1 MKGVRVQQ
9 VIQELKGEK
18 IDIIAWSDNPMV
30 FARSALS
37 PAEISSIR
45 IDERTK
51 AMEIMVEDN
60 QLSLAIGKRGQNVR
74 LAAQITGWKL
84 DIISKTKLQ
93 KRVTDAITNLV
104 HIDGLNE
111 TLARALAQ
119 VGVLNIRQL
128 AETSMETLAKVPGFD
143 DKEVAERFKSKAQAL
158 VDEGAPFVNGVQ
170 TSMTVPMAGESNLNT
185 STDQKLKEMI
195 QQSESETA
203 NTASANAGTSANEG
217 ATE

>member
-1 MKGVRVQQ
+1 
-9 VIQELKGEK
+9 
-18 IDIIAWSDNPMV
+18 
-30 FARSALS
+30 
-37 PAEISSIR
+37 
-45 IDERTK
+45 
-51 AMEIMVEDN
+51 MEIMVEDN

-93 KRVTDAITNLV
+93 KRIQDAITNLV

-128 AETSMETLAKVPGFD
+128 SETAMDTLSRVPGFE
-143 DKEVAERFKSKAQAL
+143 DKEVAERFKEKAQAL

-170 TSMTVPMAGESNLNT
+170 TTVTVPVNT
-185 STDQKLKEMI
+185 GSDLAASTDQKLKEMI
-195 QQSESETA
+195 QESEK
-203 NTASANAGTSANEG
+203 G